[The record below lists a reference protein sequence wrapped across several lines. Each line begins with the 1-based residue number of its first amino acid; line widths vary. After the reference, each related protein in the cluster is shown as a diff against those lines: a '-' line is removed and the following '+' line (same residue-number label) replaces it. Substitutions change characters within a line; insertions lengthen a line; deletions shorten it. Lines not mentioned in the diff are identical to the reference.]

1 MSKKKKSVSEKLQDE
16 LEPIW
21 HPTEFDE
28 SDDIEQ
34 AKKAEEIK
42 PGSMKEKVLKGPDK
56 DWRKGTIWERDKE
69 EK

>member
-1 MSKKKKSVSEKLQDE
+1 MTKKKKSVSEKLQDE

-42 PGSMKEKVLKGPDK
+42 PGSMKEKILKGPDR
-56 DWRKGTIWERDKE
+56 DWRKGTIWEK
-69 EK
+69 

>member
-1 MSKKKKSVSEKLQDE
+1 MTKKKKSVSEKLQDE

-42 PGSMKEKVLKGPDK
+42 PGSMKEKILKGPDR

>member
-1 MSKKKKSVSEKLQDE
+1 MTKKKKSVSEKLQDE

-34 AKKAEEIK
+34 AKKVEEIK
-42 PGSMKEKVLKGPDK
+42 PGSMKEKILKGPDR
-56 DWRKGTIWERDKE
+56 DWRKGTIWEGDKE